1 MRIPYNISQMSTR
14 ALMDRLNDLYDMMS
28 SQDYIIYGGDWIRE
42 DIWDIEQELKR
53 RNVVSQG
60 ANAKRG
66 VTITV

>member
-1 MRIPYNISQMSTR
+1 
-14 ALMDRLNDLYDMMS
+14 MDRLNDLYDMMS